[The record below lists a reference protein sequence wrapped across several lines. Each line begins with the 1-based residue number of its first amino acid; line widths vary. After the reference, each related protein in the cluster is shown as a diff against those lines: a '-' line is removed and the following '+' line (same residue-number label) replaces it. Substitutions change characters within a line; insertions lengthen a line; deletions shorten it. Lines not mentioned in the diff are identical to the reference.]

1 MINQNK
7 FLAALFCAVA
17 ALLSASQF
25 IYIGQM
31 YSKGTGAFVLDFSAA
46 LIFAAAVSLAIGAA
60 GAIRNAVI
68 ASEAFFLSAAAMF
81 FVEGF
86 LNTAVRYVAMLN
98 LIYIILSLLI
108 AAAAVLALLYTLGK
122 IKSKYTVA
130 AFLALSWLIC
140 IVRSFSAIP
149 LGALYFS
156 VALVITGFLLIVL
169 YPDILNEKKRVSMP
183 EIIVLIISTFG
194 IYYILWV
201 FSLVKKT
208 NALTERKGVIKYA
221 ASFVLLA
228 PYRPYWYYTVYEEL
242 SEKTKIKNRGIL
254 CMALSVT
261 GIFLSTLCLSNGLGE
276 VQLAAAAAGELI
288 NLISLALLQRDIN
301 SLCPENGSVAD
312 GADSIKIAE
321 DVDDI
326 DDAEN
331 MENTDNINDTD
342 NTDSTKIAADNE
354 NTESPSCASTEK

>member
-86 LNTAVRYVAMLN
+86 LNTAVRYISILN
-98 LIYIILSLLI
+98 LIYIILSLVI
-108 AAAAVLALLYTLGK
+108 VAAAVLTLFYTLGK
-122 IKSKYTVA
+122 FKCKYTVA
-130 AFLALSWLIC
+130 AFLAGSWLIC
-140 IVRSFSAIP
+140 VVKSFSVSTP
-149 LGALYFS
+149 GALYFS
-156 VALVITGFLLIVL
+156 AALLISGFLLIVL

-183 EIIVLIISTFG
+183 EIMALILSTFG

-201 FSLVKKT
+201 LSLVKKT
-208 NALTERKGVIKYA
+208 NALTERKGAVKYTA
-221 ASFVLLA
+221 AFVLLA
-228 PYRPYWYYTVYEEL
+228 PYRPYWYYTLYEEL

-261 GIFLSTLCLSNGLGE
+261 EIFLSALCLSNGLGE
-276 VQLAAAAAGELI
+276 VQLAAAAAGEGI

-301 SLCPENGSVAD
+301 SLCPENGSTAGVT
-312 GADSIKIAE
+312 
-321 DVDDI
+321 
-326 DDAEN
+326 DAAGCA
-331 MENTDNINDTD
+331 
-342 NTDSTKIAADNE
+342 DSTKIAADNE
-354 NTESPSCASTEK
+354 NIESPSCAGTEQ